1 MMRNIGPRFS
11 AVILLSLVCLLAGC
25 GNKPQE
31 STAPQGG
38 PSPAEVR
45 AIAKEAYIYGFPVV
59 TNYSTMYKQAIDK
72 GSKDYR
78 APFNQIA
85 SLANVATP
93 QDKFVVTPNSDTPYS
108 FLWMDLRAEPI
119 IVTMPKIE
127 KDRYYTG
134 QMIDLYTY
142 NFAYLG
148 TRSFGND
155 GGAFMIAG
163 PGWKGEMPKGVKA
176 VMQSETEFAY
186 LLFRTQLFNPADL
199 NNVKRIQAGYHAQ
212 TLSQYLKQPSPAAAP
227 RVNWPAPSPD
237 MLTTPALFPYLNFM
251 LQFCPAN
258 PAETELTAR
267 FAKLN
272 IGAGKTFDF
281 SKLSPESQKAVT
293 DGIADAGKDLDA
305 LMKQINADQ
314 VASSDLFGTR
324 EFLKGNYLYRYAG
337 AKLGLYGNSGE
348 EAIYLAYFVDATHQ
362 PLDASKTAYTMM
374 FPKGQLPPAKAFW
387 SITMYDGKT
396 QFLVANTLKRYL
408 LNSPMLKSF
417 KYGSDGSLTIY
428 VQKSSP
434 GAAKEANWLPAPDGP
449 FYAILRIYMPAPEVV
464 NGTWKKPQMQ
474 PAR

>member
-1 MMRNIGPRFS
+1 MRNIGQRFA

-25 GNKPQE
+25 GNKPQQ

-38 PSPAEVR
+38 PSPEEVR

-93 QDKFVVTPNSDTPYS
+93 EDKFVVTPNSDTPYS

-148 TRSFGND
+148 TRSFGDD
-155 GGAFMIAG
+155 GGTFMIAG

-212 TLSQYLKQPSPAAAP
+212 TLSQYLKQPAPAAAP
-227 RVNWPAPSPD
+227 GVNWPAPSPD

-258 PAETELTAR
+258 PAETELMAR

-272 IGAGKTFDF
+272 VGAGKTFDF

-348 EAIYLAYFVDATHQ
+348 EAIYLAYFVDANHQ
-362 PLDASKTAYTMM
+362 PLDASKTAYAMM

-396 QFLVANTLKRYL
+396 QFLVANPLKRYL
-408 LNSPMLKSF
+408 LNSTMLKSF

-428 VQKSSP
+428 VQKGSP

-449 FYAILRIYMPAPEVV
+449 FYAILRIYMPAPEVL

-474 PAR
+474 PAP

>member
-1 MMRNIGPRFS
+1 MRNIGPRFS

-108 FLWMDLRAEPI
+108 FLWMDLRDEPI

-408 LNSPMLKSF
+408 LNSTMLKSF

>member
-1 MMRNIGPRFS
+1 MQNVGPRFS

-31 STAPQGG
+31 STAPQGS

-45 AIAKEAYIYGFPVV
+45 AIAKEAYVYGFPVV

-93 QDKFVVTPNSDTPYS
+93 EDKFVVTPNSDTPYS

-119 IVTMPKIE
+119 IVNMPKIE

-163 PGWKGEMPKGVKA
+163 PGWKGEMPKGVNA

-212 TLSQYLKQPSPAAAP
+212 TLSQYLKQPAPAVAP
-227 RVNWPAPSPD
+227 GVSWPAPSPD

-258 PAETELTAR
+258 PAETELMAR

-272 IGAGKTFDF
+272 VGAGKTFDF

-348 EAIYLAYFVDATHQ
+348 EAIYLAYFVDANHQ

-408 LNSPMLKSF
+408 LNSTMLKSF

-428 VQKSSP
+428 VQKGSP
-434 GAAKEANWLPAPDGP
+434 GAAQEANWLPAPDGP

-474 PAR
+474 PAP